1 MEAPVYPYM
10 VLYGR
15 MHVPWRRLRPVALYT
30 IVVAV
35 VAPWILVLPLA
46 FAQPPTTSVMLT
58 RTVQRLLQWKKPIYP
73 RRDVVPHRLISP
85 LLQRAV
91 LAAEDDRFF
100 LHYGLDFIEI
110 ENALERRR
118 RGRRLRGASTI
129 TQQVAKNLF
138 LWEGRSYVRKGIE
151 AYIALVMETCLTKER
166 ILDLYLN
173 LAEWGD
179 GVFGAEAAARTYF
192 RKPAS
197 RLTRDEAARLAAVL
211 PAPRRWSPLGAIARR
226 RAEFILQ
233 RMYYAAPREAAP
245 EPQRRRR

>member
-1 MEAPVYPYM
+1 MLSRPK
-10 VLYGR
+10 
-15 MHVPWRRLRPVALYT
+15 WRRIGRFALAM
-30 IVVAV
+30 IVIGI
-35 VAPWILVLPLA
+35 VAPWLLVLPLA
-46 FAQPPTTSVMLT
+46 FAQPPTTAVMLT
-58 RTVQRLLQWKKPIYP
+58 RSVQRLFQWKRPIYP
-73 RRDVVPHRLISP
+73 RRDVVPHRLINP
-85 LLQRAV
+85 ALHRAV

-138 LWEGRSYVRKGIE
+138 LWEGRSFVRKGLE

-179 GVFGAEAAARTYF
+179 GIFGAEAASRKYF
-192 RKPAS
+192 RKPAA

-211 PAPRRWSPLGAIARR
+211 PAPRRWSPLGAVARR
-226 RAEFILQ
+226 RAEIILQ

-245 EPQRRRR
+245 EPSRRRRR